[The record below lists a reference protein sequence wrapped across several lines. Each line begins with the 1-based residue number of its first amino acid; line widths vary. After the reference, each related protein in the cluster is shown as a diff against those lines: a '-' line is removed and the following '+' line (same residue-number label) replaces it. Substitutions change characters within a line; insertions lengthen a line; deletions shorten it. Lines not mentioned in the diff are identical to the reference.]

1 MHYFTFQA
9 MLNAIMVEILN
20 TDSSWASQI
29 NYDADYESCQVDM
42 GCVGG
47 KNHLIPCFSE
57 DFIMSKSMF

>member
-1 MHYFTFQA
+1 

-29 NYDADYESCQVDM
+29 NYNADYESCQVDM
-42 GCVGG
+42 GCAG
-47 KNHLIPCFSE
+47 KKGHLIPCFSE